1 MMRFPLISSAA
12 TDVMVVVAAR
22 RYLRPPGSIRL
33 PSSVHTKE
41 LTIWGYAA

>member
-12 TDVMVVVAAR
+12 TAGMVVAAAR
-22 RYLRPPGSIRL
+22 RYRRPRDPIRL
-33 PSSVHTKE
+33 PSWVHTKE

>member
-1 MMRFPLISSAA
+1 MIGFPLISSAA
-12 TDVMVVVAAR
+12 TDVMVAAAAR
-22 RYLRPPGSIRL
+22 RYPRPPGSIRL

>member
-1 MMRFPLISSAA
+1 MMSFPLISSAA
-12 TDVMVVVAAR
+12 TGGMMAAAVR
-22 RYLRPPGSIRL
+22 RYPRPPDPIRL